1 MHPFPTNLTFN
12 LQGPSKKRKIA
23 STKNYPIKPKE
34 KAAHKATIPIPND
47 DSAGEIELSDQ
58 DLELLETYGNAVSF
72 LDNLDQK
79 GIARFVR
86 SCFVVYILIEVFFRS
101 KTEIGR
107 LHQLNKPAR
116 LPGHDDDLP
125 SIDSHDEDEEPWD
138 TDIDDSILDSSDGQ
152 TDSPSDQELVLSEED
167 VEMPYEQ
174 VPRKVPSSR
183 GVENPRGAMQRLPI
197 KLPDGRIQKTGTR
210 AVPFAPSTDE
220 SEESEV
226 EEQPDTI
233 QRVEDVSTGAR
244 FGRPAVV
251 DVVGNSSRTAR
262 IHGAKEQIASI
273 CQEIL
278 ADPENSAS
286 ANSLT
291 LSFIFSSGTYF
302 SLDFCDA
309 CTPSLCTKYRLLR
322 TQNLFPMIL
331 LSENSPLFP
340 NLLCSE
346 ILYQDT
352 ASDL

>member
-12 LQGPSKKRKIA
+12 PQGPSKKRKIA
-23 STKNYPIKPKE
+23 PTKKIGSKE
-34 KAAHKATIPIPND
+34 KAAHKATIPIPNAD
-47 DSAGEIELSDQ
+47 GTGEIELSDQ

-79 GIARFVR
+79 GISRSVR
-86 SCFVVYILIEVFFRS
+86 SCFVVHFLIKASFRS

-116 LPGHDDDLP
+116 LPGRDDDNDDLP
-125 SIDSHDEDEEPWD
+125 SIDSHEEDDEPWD
-138 TDIDDSILDSSDGQ
+138 TDIDDSILDSLDGQ
-152 TDSPSDQELVLSEED
+152 ADSSLDQELLLSEED

-183 GVENPRGAMQRLPI
+183 RVETPKNAMQRLPI

-210 AVPFAPSTDE
+210 VAPSAPSTDE

-226 EEQPDTI
+226 EEQADPI
-233 QRVEDVSTGAR
+233 HRVEDVSTGAR

-286 ANSLT
+286 VNSFT
-291 LSFIFSSGTYF
+291 LLIVF
-302 SLDFCDA
+302 SLE
-309 CTPSLCTKYRLLR
+309 TY
-322 TQNLFPMIL
+322 
-331 LSENSPLFP
+331 
-340 NLLCSE
+340 
-346 ILYQDT
+346 
-352 ASDL
+352 